1 MCPKREHTLNWTYQ
15 HFTAD
20 RKVIEDHSGAL
31 QYISFLE
38 EEQKLIPILRKKYW
52 AVQDKLVSL
61 SEANDTLKQ
70 TLSLLTKE
78 HTKHMQMYKSSLA
91 DLKRVESSA
100 EVYQMTKGKNV
111 TENDSLPDRNSLP
124 SSSKQYTTSLQ
135 TVDNLGENPKS

>member
-20 RKVIEDHSGAL
+20 RKVIEDHR
-31 QYISFLE
+31 

-78 HTKHMQMYKSSLA
+78 HTKHVQKYKLSLV

-100 EVYQMTKGKNV
+100 EVYQMMKGKNV
-111 TENDSLPDRNSLP
+111 TENDSLPDRNLLH

-135 TVDNLGENPKS
+135 TVDDLGENPKS

>member
-1 MCPKREHTLNWTYQ
+1 M
-15 HFTAD
+15 
-20 RKVIEDHSGAL
+20 
-31 QYISFLE
+31 
-38 EEQKLIPILRKKYW
+38 
-52 AVQDKLVSL
+52 